1 MSAASARGRGS
12 ERSSPARSGRSS
24 PAKKQSTTQRQ
35 PKRGQPAS
43 RNGTKSLGS
52 AVHAAMQQF
61 ADLTGRTPDSVTG
74 ARSLENGDG
83 WSVLVDV
90 VELERIPASTSV
102 LATYRV
108 DLDGDGSITGY
119 ERLRRY
125 TRGATDAT

>member
-1 MSAASARGRGS
+1 MSAASAQGRG
-12 ERSSPARSGRSS
+12 SGRSS
-24 PAKKQSTTQRQ
+24 PAKRQSTTKRQ
-35 PKRGQPAS
+35 PQPAN
-43 RNGTKSLGS
+43 RNGTKSLGA

-61 ADLTGRTPDSVTG
+61 AELTGRTPDSVTG

-108 DLDGDGSITGY
+108 DLDGEGSITGY

>member
-1 MSAASARGRGS
+1 MSAASAQGRG
-12 ERSSPARSGRSS
+12 SGRSS
-24 PAKKQSTTQRQ
+24 PAKKQSTT
-35 PKRGQPAS
+35 KRQPAS

-61 ADLTGRTPDSVTG
+61 SDLTGRTPDSVTG

-90 VELERIPASTSV
+90 VELERIPASTSI

-125 TRGATDAT
+125 TRGATDAS

>member
-12 ERSSPARSGRSS
+12 GRSS
-24 PAKKQSTTQRQ
+24 PAKRQSTTQRQ
-35 PKRGQPAS
+35 PKSGQSAN
-43 RNGTKSLGS
+43 RNGTKSLGA

-61 ADLTGRTPDSVTG
+61 AELTGRTPDSVTG

>member
-12 ERSSPARSGRSS
+12 ERSSS
-24 PAKKQSTTQRQ
+24 AKKQSSAQSRQSTTKRQ
-35 PKRGQPAS
+35 QES
-43 RNGTKSLGS
+43 HNGATSLGS
-52 AVHAAMQQF
+52 AVRAAMQQF

-74 ARSLENGDG
+74 VRSLDNGDG

-90 VELERIPASTSV
+90 DELERIPDSTSV

>member
-12 ERSSPARSGRSS
+12 GRSS
-24 PAKKQSTTQRQ
+24 PAKRQSTTQRQ
-35 PKRGQPAS
+35 PKSGQPAN
-43 RNGTKSLGS
+43 RTGTKSLGA

-61 ADLTGRTPDSVTG
+61 AELTGRTPDSVTG

>member
-1 MSAASARGRGS
+1 M
-12 ERSSPARSGRSS
+12 E
-24 PAKKQSTTQRQ
+24 
-35 PKRGQPAS
+35 
-43 RNGTKSLGS
+43 
-52 AVHAAMQQF
+52 QF
-61 ADLTGRTPDSVTG
+61 AELTGRTPDSVTG

-108 DLDGDGSITGY
+108 DLDVDGSITGY

-125 TRGATDAT
+125 TRGATDSS

>member
-1 MSAASARGRGS
+1 MSAASAQGRG
-12 ERSSPARSGRSS
+12 SGRSS
-24 PAKKQSTTQRQ
+24 PAKRQSTTQRQ
-35 PKRGQPAS
+35 PKRAQPAN
-43 RNGTKSLGS
+43 RNGTKSLGA

-61 ADLTGRTPDSVTG
+61 AELTGRTPDSVTG

-125 TRGATDAT
+125 TRGATDAS

>member
-1 MSAASARGRGS
+1 MSAASAQGRG
-12 ERSSPARSGRSS
+12 SGRSS
-24 PAKKQSTTQRQ
+24 PAKRQSTTQRQ
-35 PKRGQPAS
+35 PKSGQPAN
-43 RNGTKSLGS
+43 RNGTKSLGA

-61 ADLTGRTPDSVTG
+61 AELTGRTPDSVTG

-90 VELERIPASTSV
+90 VELERIPASTSI

-108 DLDGDGSITGY
+108 DLDGAGSITGY